1 MSDNLNDLKEEYK
14 RVCARQY
21 EISTKLGWGDT
32 SNYSR
37 QKEAL
42 MAVTLKHRLASE
54 YAGADAYKGETDDF
68 PVEYKSTVDKHI
80 KATYNG
86 ISRHSTWEE
95 QEAYL
100 KNDKIGK
107 YKEHYIARFV
117 GPEIVE
123 MYMLTSDKVLEYI
136 LPKIK
141 IQYENRNSRKDPR
154 LGIQLSK
161 KFIISNGTKLI

>member
-1 MSDNLNDLKEEYK
+1 MSDTLSDLKEEFK

-42 MAVTLKHRLASE
+42 MSVALKHRLASE
-54 YAGADAYKGETDDF
+54 YAGADAYKDETDDF

-86 ISRHSTWEE
+86 ISRQSTWEE

-107 YKEHYIARFV
+107 YKEHYIARFD
-117 GPEIVE
+117 GSQIVE
-123 MYMLTSDKVLEYI
+123 MYMLTSEKVLECI

-141 IQYENRNSRKDPR
+141 IQYEKEGRKDPR
-154 LGIQLSK
+154 LGSAISK